1 MKRTE
6 KHQLL
11 EQVKQTLRERK
22 AADRSMSSRQ
32 RDDTIRE
39 GLLLVEQLKT
49 GEMFD
54 YACRVLLLLRS
65 ADTGDSALRLK
76 LAQTHAFCTYKNQ
89 DQPVLE
95 RLDAAL
101 GMLEQGAQLSAGPTQ
116 ETLGLA
122 GSIYKQKWLVDGQK
136 QHLETAFRYY
146 YRGHQLGVTTSDFGY
161 TGINAAFVLDLL
173 SEIEADAEPDGF
185 GGVAARQALAREI
198 RKDVVAGLGPVMNTP
213 AGSGY
218 WPAVTLGEA
227 YFGLGDYDNA
237 LAWFQTAKSRP
248 AQGWQRE
255 TTARQLARLALIQER
270 AAAAQQAA
278 APAGAAARLPDGL
291 DPAVAR
297 AIAAAGLSAT
307 PTPETGPSPGVRAR
321 PYDVVR
327 ELLDLPEDVIRSAFL
342 GKVGLA
348 LSGGG
353 FRASLFHIGVLA
365 RLAEQ
370 DILRRVEVLS
380 CVSGGSIIGAHYYLE
395 LRHLLQSKTDD
406 EISANDYVELVQ
418 RVAARFLQGVQRNVR
433 MRALASLPANLRM
446 IFSRKY
452 SRTHRLGEL
461 YEAEIFSLINDGGAG
476 KPRYLDE
483 LEIHPKGAPEGFH
496 PRWDNW
502 QRRAKVPALVLNA
515 TSLNTG
521 HLWQFTASYMGE
533 PASCINAS
541 VDGNYRLRR
550 MWYGEAPPFFKKM
563 RLGYAVAA
571 SSCVPGLFEP
581 LQFMGLYPDITV
593 SLVDGGVHDNQ
604 GLIGVMEQGCD
615 NLIVSDASGQMDQED
630 APSGGFLNVVSR
642 SNSVL
647 QARLRDVQFRELDTR
662 ARSSIVR
669 SAVVHLKQELL
680 VAPRDWAGCDDP
692 KETDDDSAS
701 LRSFTTYGVR
711 RDVQRLLAGVRTDL
725 DAFCDAEAMALMLSG
740 YRMTDRRL
748 ALSPAWNTL
757 PREAAVWPFQRLD
770 PAMTRAT
777 DDDRL
782 MKVLRT
788 ASSLPFKA
796 WRLVPALR
804 YLSMALLAAVVVG
817 IVYVHLQWGPRTLA
831 DVAAVLPESLQVRVG
846 DVIFVVVALV
856 VSVLGL
862 GVVARAL
869 QLRGAVSRA
878 ALGIGVAVVGWIV
891 ALVHLAVFD
900 PLYLSYGRRDRF
912 QD

>member
-6 KHQLL
+6 KHRLL
-11 EQVKQTLRERK
+11 EEVKRTLRERT
-22 AADRSMSSRQ
+22 AVDRSMSPRQ
-32 RDDTIRE
+32 RDDAIRE

-54 YACRVLLLLRS
+54 YACRLLVLLRS
-65 ADTGDSALRLK
+65 ADTGDDGLRLK
-76 LAQTHAFCTYKNQ
+76 LAQTHAFCAYKNQ

-95 RLDAAL
+95 RLDDAL
-101 GMLEQGAQLSAGPTQ
+101 VILEQGAHLGSGPTQ

-136 QHLETAFRYY
+136 QHLEMSYRYY
-146 YRGHQLGVTTSDFGY
+146 YRGHQLGVATNDLGY

-173 SEIEADAEPDGF
+173 GEIEADAEPDGF
-185 GGVAARQALAREI
+185 GGAAERRAIARQV
-198 RKDVVAGLGPVMNTP
+198 RKDIAAGLEPLMNTG
-213 AGSGY
+213 AASGY

-237 LAWFQTAKSRP
+237 SRWFQIAKSRP

-255 TTARQLARLALIQER
+255 TTARQLAHLASMQER
-270 AAAAQQAA
+270 AAAAQQA
-278 APAGAAARLPDGL
+278 PA
-291 DPAVAR
+291 PAVAAVAGPAFDSAVVD
-297 AIAAAGLSAT
+297 AITAT
-307 PTPETGPSPGVRAR
+307 ALPVAREPDPQVVRTGPYEVVRAF
-321 PYDVVR
+321 
-327 ELLDLPEDVIRSAFL
+327 LDLPEDVIRGAFL

-370 DILRRVEVLS
+370 DILRRVEALS

-395 LRHLLQSKTDD
+395 LRHLLQSKTDE
-406 EISANDYVELVQ
+406 EITRQDYVDLVE

-446 IFSRKY
+446 ISSSKY

-461 YEAEIFSLINDGGAG
+461 YETEIFSLVKDGGAG
-476 KPRYLDE
+476 KPRYLDQ

-521 HLWQFTASYMGE
+521 HLWQFTASFMGE
-533 PASCINAS
+533 PASCINTS

-550 MWYGEAPPFFKKM
+550 MWYGEAPPRFRKM

-581 LQFMGLYPDITV
+581 LHFTGLYPDITV

-615 NLIVSDASGQMDQED
+615 NLIVSDASGQMDQEN
-630 APSGGFLNVVSR
+630 APSSGLLNVVSR

-647 QARLRDVQFRELDTR
+647 QARLRDVQFRDLDTR
-662 ARSSIVR
+662 GRSSIVR

-701 LRSFTTYGVR
+701 LRSFTTYGIR

-748 ALSPAWNTL
+748 ALSPVWNTL
-757 PREAAVWPFQRLD
+757 EREPASWAFKRLE

-788 ASSLPFKA
+788 ASSLAFKA
-796 WRLVPALR
+796 WQLIPALR
-804 YLSMALLAAVVVG
+804 YLSLALLAAVVVG
-817 IVYVHLQWGPRTLA
+817 LVYVHVQWGPHTLA
-831 DVAAVLPESLQVRVG
+831 DVAAELPESLQVRVG
-846 DVIFVVVALV
+846 DVMFVVLTLA
-856 VSVLGL
+856 VSIFGFGIL
-862 GVVARAL
+862 ARAL
-869 QLRGAVSRA
+869 QLRGVASRV
-878 ALGIGVAVVGWIV
+878 ALGLGIAAVGWLV

-900 PLYLSYGRRDRF
+900 RLYLSYGRHDQF
-912 QD
+912 KE

>member
-1 MKRTE
+1 MTRTE
-6 KHQLL
+6 KHRLL
-11 EQVKQTLRERK
+11 EEVKRTLRERK
-22 AADRSMSSRQ
+22 VADRSMSARQ
-32 RDDTIRE
+32 RDDAIRE

-54 YACRVLLLLRS
+54 YACRLLELLRD
-65 ADTGDSALRLK
+65 ADTGDDDLRLK

-101 GMLEQGAQLSAGPTQ
+101 GILEQGAHLSAGPTQ
-116 ETLGLA
+116 EALGLA

-136 QHLETAFRYY
+136 QHLEMSFRYY
-146 YRGHQLGVTTSDFGY
+146 YRGHQHGVATSDLGY

-173 SEIEADAEPDGF
+173 GEIEADAEPDGF
-185 GGVAARQALAREI
+185 GGAAARRALAREI
-198 RKDVVAGLGPVMNTP
+198 RKDIVAGLKAIMDTP
-213 AGSGY
+213 AASGY
-218 WPAVTLGEA
+218 WAAVTLGEA

-237 LAWFQTAKSRP
+237 LAWLQTAKSRA

-255 TTARQLARLALIQER
+255 TTARQLAHLASIQER
-270 AAAAQQAA
+270 AAAPQQAP
-278 APAGAAARLPDGL
+278 APAEAAAARVPDGL
-291 DPAVAR
+291 DPAVAS
-297 AIAAAGLSAT
+297 AIVAAGLSAT
-307 PTPETGPSPGVRAR
+307 REPGPSPVVRAR

-327 ELLDLPEDVIRSAFL
+327 EFLDLPEDVIRGAFL

-365 RLAEQ
+365 RLAEH

-406 EISANDYVELVQ
+406 EISRNDYVELVQ

-446 IFSRKY
+446 IFSSKY

-461 YEAEIFSLINDGGAG
+461 YEAEIFSLVNDGGAG
-476 KPRYLDE
+476 KPRYLDQ
-483 LEIHPKGAPEGFH
+483 LEISPKGAPEGFH

-521 HLWQFTASYMGE
+521 HLWQFTASFMGE
-533 PASCINAS
+533 PASSINTS

-550 MWYGEAPPFFKKM
+550 MWYGEAPPLFRKM

-581 LQFMGLYPDITV
+581 LQFTGLYPDITV

-630 APSGGFLNVVSR
+630 APSSGFLNVVSR

-647 QARLRDVQFRELDTR
+647 QARLRDVQLRDLDTR
-662 ARSSIVR
+662 GHSSIVR

-701 LRSFTTYGVR
+701 LRSFTTYGIR

-748 ALSPAWNTL
+748 ALSPVWNTL
-757 PREAAVWPFQRLD
+757 KREPAAWPFQRLE

-782 MKVLRT
+782 MCVLRT

-804 YLSMALLAAVVVG
+804 YLSMAFLAAVVVG
-817 IVYVHLQWGPRTLA
+817 LVYVHLQWGPRTLA

-846 DVIFVVVALV
+846 DVIFVVVGLA
-856 VSVLGL
+856 VSLLGL

-869 QLRGAVSRA
+869 QLRGAASRA
-878 ALGIGVAVVGWIV
+878 ALGIGVATVGWLV

-900 PLYLSYGRRDRF
+900 RLYLSYGRHDQF
-912 QD
+912 KE

>member
-6 KHQLL
+6 KHRLL
-11 EQVKQTLRERK
+11 EEVKRTLRERK
-22 AADRSMSSRQ
+22 AADRSMSARQ
-32 RDDTIRE
+32 RDEAIRE

-54 YACRVLLLLRS
+54 YACRLLVLLRS
-65 ADTGDSALRLK
+65 ADTGDDGLRLK
-76 LAQTHAFCTYKNQ
+76 LVQTHAFCTYKNQ

-101 GMLEQGAQLSAGPTQ
+101 AILEQGAHLGSSPTQ

-136 QHLETAFRYY
+136 QHLEMSFRYY
-146 YRGHQLGVTTSDFGY
+146 YGGHQLGVATKDLGY

-185 GGVAARQALAREI
+185 GGAAARRAIARQV
-198 RKDVVAGLGPVMNTP
+198 RKDIVAGLEPLMNTP
-213 AGSGY
+213 AASGY

-237 LAWFQTAKSRP
+237 SRWFQTAKSQP

-255 TTARQLARLALIQER
+255 TTARQLAHLASIQER
-270 AAAAQQAA
+270 VAAAQQAPSA
-278 APAGAAARLPDGL
+278 AVAGVAPAGASDAFDRGVADAITAAALPAAREVGTSS
-291 DPAVAR
+291 AVR
-297 AIAAAGLSAT
+297 
-307 PTPETGPSPGVRAR
+307 TGPYEVVRAF
-321 PYDVVR
+321 
-327 ELLDLPEDVIRSAFL
+327 LDLPEDVIRNAFL
-342 GKVGLA
+342 GKVGLS

-395 LRHLLQSKTDD
+395 LRHLLQSKTDE
-406 EISANDYVELVQ
+406 EITRKDYVDLVQ
-418 RVAARFLQGVQRNVR
+418 RVEARFLQGVQRNVR

-446 IFSRKY
+446 IFSSKY

-461 YEAEIFSLINDGGAG
+461 YEAEIFSLVSDGGAG
-476 KPRYLDE
+476 QPRYLDQ

-521 HLWQFTASYMGE
+521 HLWQFTGSFMGE

-550 MWYGEAPPFFKKM
+550 MWYGEAPPLFRKM

-581 LQFMGLYPDITV
+581 LQFTGLYPDITV

-604 GLIGVMEQGCD
+604 GVIGVMEQGCD

-630 APSGGFLNVVSR
+630 APSSGFLNVVSR

-647 QARLRDVQFRELDTR
+647 QARLRDVQFKDLDTR
-662 ARSSIVR
+662 GRSSIVR

-692 KETDDDSAS
+692 KETDDDAS
-701 LRSFTTYGVR
+701 LRSFTTYGIR

-748 ALSPAWNTL
+748 ALSPVWNTL
-757 PREAAVWPFQRLD
+757 KREPAAWPFQRLE
-770 PAMTRAT
+770 PAMTHAT

-796 WRLVPALR
+796 WQLIPALR
-804 YLSMALLAAVVVG
+804 YLSLALLAAVVVG
-817 IVYVHLQWGPRTLA
+817 LIYVHVQWGPHTLA
-831 DVAAVLPESLQVRVG
+831 DVAAELPVSLQVRVG
-846 DVIFVVVALV
+846 DVMFVVFTLA
-856 VSVLGL
+856 VSIFGFGIL
-862 GVVARAL
+862 ARAL
-869 QLRGAVSRA
+869 QLRGVASRV
-878 ALGIGVAVVGWIV
+878 ALGLGIAVVGWLI

-900 PLYLSYGRRDRF
+900 RLYLSYGRHDQF
-912 QD
+912 KE